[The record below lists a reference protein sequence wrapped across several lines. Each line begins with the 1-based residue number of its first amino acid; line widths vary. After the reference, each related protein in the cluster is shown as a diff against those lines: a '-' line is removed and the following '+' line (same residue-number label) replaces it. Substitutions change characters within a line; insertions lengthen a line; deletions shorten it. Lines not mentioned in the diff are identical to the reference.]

1 MYTKSTI
8 DKKFFNNLVLPY
20 VSTLQGGAKEVSAG
34 KKMEIGRRLR
44 GNDL

>member
-20 VSTLQGGAKEVSAG
+20 VCLLQGGAKEVRVEKG
-34 KKMEIGRRLR
+34 EWKWGDDHE
-44 GNDL
+44 